1 MKEDD
6 MGGCVV
12 CKGERRNAFKI
23 LENLKIDLDIDGG
36 IMVHW
41 I

>member
-1 MKEDD
+1 
-6 MGGCVV
+6 MGGYVV
-12 CKGERRNAFKI
+12 CKGGRRNGYKI
-23 LENLKIDLDIDGG
+23 LKNLKMDLDIDGG